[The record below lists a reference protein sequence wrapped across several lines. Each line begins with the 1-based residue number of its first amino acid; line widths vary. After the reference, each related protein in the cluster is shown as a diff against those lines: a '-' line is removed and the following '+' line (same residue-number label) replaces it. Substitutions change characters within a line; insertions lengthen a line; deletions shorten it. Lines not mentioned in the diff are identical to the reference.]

1 VIHLPAGTENV
12 QNEIPAESV
21 NLDQEFSPMSRT
33 ARVLLVTLLMAPLLS
48 GGPINYALGKPA
60 TASGV
65 ESTCCY
71 AISYGNDGNLDTAW
85 NGGLG
90 SNGGGWWQVDLG
102 SIIPIDHITIYSAS
116 SNTFDI
122 LYNSDGGS
130 SWTQLGAQ
138 TTGPGGLWSDTFV
151 ASGIPM
157 RYIQFKSLPS
167 PDNAYLRELQAWG
180 GADSTGVPEPST
192 VWLLGAGVAA
202 LCAARRLRG

>member
-1 VIHLPAGTENV
+1 
-12 QNEIPAESV
+12 
-21 NLDQEFSPMSRT
+21 MSRT

-60 TASGV
+60 TASRV

-102 SIIPIDHITIYSAS
+102 SIIPIDHITIYSAA

-138 TTGPGGLWSDTFV
+138 TTGPGGSLWSDTFV
-151 ASGIPM
+151 AGGIPM
-157 RYIQFKSLPS
+157 RYIRFNSLPS
-167 PDNAYLRELQAWG
+167 NNNAYLIELQAWG
-180 GADSTGVPEPST
+180 GAESTGVPEPST

>member
-1 VIHLPAGTENV
+1 
-12 QNEIPAESV
+12 
-21 NLDQEFSPMSRT
+21 MSRT

-48 GGPINYALGKPA
+48 GGPINYALGRPA

-90 SNGGGWWQVDLG
+90 SNYDGGWWQVDLG
-102 SIIPIDHITIYSAS
+102 SIIPIDHITIYSAA

-138 TTGPGGLWSDTFV
+138 TTGPGGSLWFDTFV
-151 ASGIPM
+151 ADSTPM
-157 RYIQFKSLPS
+157 RYIRFNSLPS
-167 PDNAYLRELQAWG
+167 YNNAYLVELQAWG

>member
-1 VIHLPAGTENV
+1 M
-12 QNEIPAESV
+12 EIPAESV

-33 ARVLLVTLLMAPLLS
+33 TRVLLVTLLMAPLLS
-48 GGPINYALGKPA
+48 GGPINYALGQPA
-60 TASGV
+60 TASGDQGFP
-65 ESTCCY
+65 Y
-71 AISYGNDGNLDTAW
+71 AISYGNDGDLATAW

-102 SIIPIDHITIYSAS
+102 SIIPIDHITIYSAAG
-116 SNTFDI
+116 NTFDI
-122 LYNSDGGS
+122 LYNSGGS

-138 TTGPGGLWSDTFV
+138 TTGPGGSLWSDTFV
-151 ASGIPM
+151 AGGIPM
-157 RYIQFKSLPS
+157 RNIRFNSLSS
-167 PDNAYLRELQAWG
+167 PDNAYLVELQAWG